1 MGLQLG
7 GLVIVTVERVAAT
20 FVEFADTLVD
30 DYDTIEFLETLTTR
44 CGELLA
50 VTEVGVSLA
59 DDHGRLN
66 VLASSS
72 ERMRLV
78 ELIEVQRND
87 GPCLDA

>member
-1 MGLQLG
+1 M
-7 GLVIVTVERVAAT
+7 
-20 FVEFADTLVD
+20 EFADTLVD
-30 DYDTIEFLETLTTR
+30 DYDTIEFLEPLTSR